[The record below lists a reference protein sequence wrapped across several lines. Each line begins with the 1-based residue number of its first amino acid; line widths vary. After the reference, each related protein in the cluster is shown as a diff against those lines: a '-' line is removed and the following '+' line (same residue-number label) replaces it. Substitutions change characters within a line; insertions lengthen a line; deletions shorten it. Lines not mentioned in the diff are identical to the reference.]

1 MEDGRIISL
10 FFARDERAVGECR
23 KKYGAYLRAV
33 ALNITGSPL
42 DAEECE
48 ADAYMAAWR
57 SIPPERPRSL
67 RAWLAKAARYRA
79 LDSLERATAQKRGA
93 GEAAAV
99 LDELAECVPAPGS
112 AGERLEAEAL
122 AWAIDAFLK
131 MQSPRVRRVFV
142 QRCFECAGIAE
153 IARRSALSEQ
163 AVRSM
168 LHRTRQKLRE
178 YLEKEELL

>member
-67 RAWLAKAARYRA
+67 RAWLGKAARYRA
-79 LDSLERATAQKRGA
+79 LDSLESASAQKRGG

-99 LDELAECVPAPGS
+99 LD
-112 AGERLEAEAL
+112 GERLEAEAL
-122 AWAIDAFLK
+122 ARAIDAFLK
-131 MQSPRVRRVFV
+131 TQSPRVRRVFV
-142 QRCFECAGIAE
+142 QRCFECAWIAE